1 MRRPVIRSPLT
12 WIRNWYL
19 RRKATLHETPTDRYD
34 VRIAR
39 NVREYQDAFR
49 LLHVAYVYQG
59 IEPVHGM
66 EMRITPQH
74 VLPESTVFVAYE
86 GETLVGTMTV
96 TLDSPAGLPLDHD
109 YPAPLE
115 RLRARGAT
123 MVEFGALAVVRKCWH
138 TGVTTLLN
146 IAAHW
151 FSWEVLRASHCVM
164 GIHPKA
170 APFYDAVYDF
180 VVLGAPRPHAELA
193 APVQGMVHELAGLRR
208 HLVRHF
214 RRPMATGLTPGEHF
228 TVQLPPNIHMPEGES
243 LGQLARWK
251 LPREVFRELFIEQSD
266 RLDSLDQRTREQL
279 EGWRSL
285 HTLNH
290 KLRRPVTDET
300 VPYGMPVVHPGEE
313 AA

>member
-1 MRRPVIRSPLT
+1 MRRSIGRSPLV

-19 RRKATLHETPTDRYD
+19 RRKAALHQTPVDRYE

-39 NVREYQDAFR
+39 SVKEYQDAFR
-49 LLHVAYVYQG
+49 LIHVAYVYQG
-59 IEPVHGM
+59 IEPVRGM

-109 YPAPLE
+109 YPEPLM
-115 RLRARGAT
+115 RLREQGAR
-123 MVEFGALAVVRKCWH
+123 MVEFGSLAVVRKCWH

-146 IAAHW
+146 IAAHTFAW
-151 FSWEVLRASHCVM
+151 VVLEATHCVM
-164 GIHPKA
+164 GIHPRA
-170 APFYDAVYDF
+170 APFYDAVYNF
-180 VVLGAPRPHAELA
+180 AALGAPRPHAELD
-193 APVQGMVHELAGLRR
+193 APVQGMVHELAGIR
-208 HLVRHF
+208 HHMRRHF

-228 TVQLPPNIHMPEGES
+228 TEQLPPNIRMPEGES
-243 LGQLARWK
+243 LAQLARWK
-251 LPREVFRELFIEQSD
+251 LPRAVFRELFIEQSD
-266 RLDSLDQRTREQL
+266 RLDSLDERTRQQL

-285 HTLNH
+285 RTLNG
-290 KLRRPVTDET
+290 KQGTVSDET
-300 VPYGMPVVHPGEE
+300 VPYGLCVVRPGEE